1 MPGIQIVPRTQEE
14 TKEFALLKPELE
26 ILLERLVHTIRF
38 RQQENKLRNE
48 TGMPNSIH
56 YELMANETDSASHLQ
71 LSSSASAA
79 IDQTAQVAILSFRE
93 QRTLRSSMRIGFELV
108 PVTLEAHGEQGN
120 DSESAE
126 DPSTLSCDKLPL
138 VRDVSSPFSQRHGS
152 VSESIRYPLTALA
165 RDWEDY
171 WAVTDE
177 EEQNGQQ
184 QELGAPTTDDAVE
197 VVLSC
202 LETGSL
208 VENDDKDDWI
218 DEKKEGEH
226 DDDNVDGD
234 VDGDVGG
241 DETTEVVGL
250 RRRPKRQS
258 LHVVL
263 YRQD

>member
-1 MPGIQIVPRTQEE
+1 LPGIQIVPRTQEE

-79 IDQTAQVAILSFRE
+79 IDQAAQVAILSFRE

-108 PVTLEAHGEQGN
+108 PMTLEAHGEQG
-120 DSESAE
+120 DGSESAV
-126 DPSTLSCDKLPL
+126 DPSTLFCDKLPL
-138 VRDVSSPFSQRHGS
+138 VRDASSLFSQRHDS

-202 LETGSL
+202 LETDSL
-208 VENDDKDDWI
+208 VENDDKNDSNWI

-234 VDGDVGG
+234 VDGD
-241 DETTEVVGL
+241 ETTEGVGL